1 MAFERKQTLPA
12 VKRRIAKV
20 LLAVTGLEEPNTRN
34 RHRQYRGPLPM
45 LAHRG
50 GRHTARLLDRLEE
63 LIANFRR
70 IIAINR
76 NVGFFT
82 TGYNWLIQIIPALI
96 VAPAF
101 IRGEIEFGV
110 ITQSAMGWVA
120 AFIPTP
126 VMRGFIEGLA

>member
-1 MAFERKQTLPA
+1 M
-12 VKRRIAKV
+12 
-20 LLAVTGLEEPNTRN
+20 
-34 RHRQYRGPLPM
+34 
-45 LAHRG
+45 
-50 GRHTARLLDRLEE
+50 RHTARLLDRLEE

-101 IRGEIEFGV
+101 IRGKL
-110 ITQSAMGWVA
+110 S
-120 AFIPTP
+120 
-126 VMRGFIEGLA
+126 LA